1 MVLPQPLTRTM
12 SLDQD
17 PWATPAPRQGGL
29 RNRLKK
35 LVHKRKSLPA
45 SPEYAL
51 PLSQP
56 SPPLPSLTPAGLTVQ
71 LNIRY
76 RSPLN
81 INFENIYETSRNHV
95 PSDDECH
102 GLLRRLDH
110 GCPELITRR
119 DSAAA
124 SSHRGDKVMRFELTF
139 TVSRNGTPWAVK
151 VYTSYQE
158 LPLDRQSAIEVAEAA
173 DRLVGPYLKA
183 HDKAF
188 RWQPCERLSVRPE
201 TAIPP
206 QGSTVSLASVPQGR
220 FITSMQEYES
230 IPGYEISLVFTSQ
243 RRPRKPVVWERR
255 VHIRSNQTTPLT
267 LSLGEDLT
275 WKISSAVNNLLDA
288 RRSIKPGHKPSD
300 DSDSDDTRAHLDDD
314 SLHVGF
320 RISNRIGFDFGH
332 LERST
337 DSKLA
342 LFRHPEGLDCQE
354 FVQELERAITT
365 ARDEIDSTLGS
376 SDDLKISVR
385 QLSGLAGTYWTV
397 KNPFAVSLDSSV
409 CYNRDTI
416 QAVLERVQT
425 GISDVLSGNDVSIT
439 FAATKRGHVVL
450 DKTLVAQAVRSKPR
464 RPASNASDGPNQDA
478 LLLALK
484 ERMQIDVSMVVR
496 DTCSLVYSAE
506 APPNLRL
513 IERRFDI
520 PLPSPSTLV
529 AESHYEPTE
538 PENSLSVD
546 DVISASMA
554 KFVAIND
561 DSIDSSSET
570 TSKYQPD
577 PETPH
582 RPIPFLKDQQQGIST
597 SCDSPETTTYS
608 ATDAGDST
616 STRLSTPCLSDKD
629 TETPQESVA
638 TTPNQ
643 YQGQYTFE
651 RLVRGDDCTTHEQD
665 EMKLPRRFALLS
677 RNRRPK
683 TPVVEAKTVEQ
694 PVIIDEKAAK
704 KKNDAIAV
712 ENIEAPVAKADDT
725 AAPAAAPAEPEEPA
739 AAEPAK
745 SELKTKIEEEKPAAQ
760 VAADLEGVTVIAPVE
775 ETTSVPQEEVVNVE
789 TKELSAVAESQVAP
803 IELPAAVPAVAETSS
818 SQTDD
823 AAVASPEAVE
833 AHIVEPADAPND
845 TVVEP
850 LAESDEE
857 DVGDST
863 VIQHLPSSGME
874 GFLQYSALSPTSDT
888 SPEGATE
895 QETRRLED
903 DEVASDVKPDDTIE
917 TVPSVEAS
925 KADALSD
932 EVEHIQRTVEDTQP
946 RTPEPK
952 TPQMSA
958 ADSTA
963 GDSCNDDPLIP
974 FPDLDRA
981 PPSPALS
988 TSSLTLWRPLN
999 TFIPEDPED
1008 LDLDDTDS
1016 PSKNARPSLYPRPST
1031 PHANSYF
1038 SAPQNVSPTASPSP
1052 ALPRPYLGM
1061 HKRQFSSPTAGY
1073 LGLLHG
1079 RGSPL
1084 RMQSYTSGIGLDR
1097 ATEEEE
1103 EGSYSP
1109 VVAMQRRSSWALVA
1123 LRSGPEVDLAARPS
1137 SSAGFPRPGDP
1148 PGLRGRSSSTLSAS
1162 IWLTSMGN

>member
-1 MVLPQPLTRTM
+1 M

-56 SPPLPSLTPAGLTVQ
+56 PPPMPNSTPAGLSVQ

-81 INFENIYETSRNHV
+81 IHFENLYETSRNHV

-139 TVSRNGTPWAVK
+139 TVCRNGSPWAVK

-188 RWQPCERLSVRPE
+188 RWQPCERLQVRPD

-206 QGSTVSLASVPQGR
+206 QGSTVSLASVPQCR
-220 FITSMQEYES
+220 FIFSRQEYES
-230 IPGYEISLVFTSQ
+230 IPGYEISFVFTSQ

-267 LSLGEDLT
+267 LALGEDLT
-275 WKISSAVNNLLDA
+275 WKISSAVNTLLDA
-288 RRSIKPGHKPSD
+288 RRSLKPEHKPLD
-300 DSDSDDTRAHLDDD
+300 DSDTDDTRAHLDDD

-320 RISNRIGFDFGH
+320 RISNRIGFDFSH

-342 LFRHPEGLDCQE
+342 LFRHPEGLDCQD
-354 FVQELERAITT
+354 FVQELEHAITA
-365 ARDEIDSTLGS
+365 ARDEIDSTLGR

-385 QLSGLAGTYWTV
+385 QLSGLTGTYWTV
-397 KNPFAVSLDSSV
+397 KNPFAVSLDSSI

-450 DKTLVAQAVRSKPR
+450 DKTLVSQSVRSTPR
-464 RPASNASDGPNQDA
+464 RPTSNASDGPNQDA

-538 PENSLSVD
+538 PENPLSVD

-554 KFVAIND
+554 KFAAIND

-582 RPIPFLKDQQQGIST
+582 RPIPFIKDQQQGISA
-597 SCDSPETTTYS
+597 SCDSPETTSYS
-608 ATDAGDST
+608 ATDEGDT
-616 STRLSTPCLSDKD
+616 ASTRLSTPCLSDKD

-638 TTPNQ
+638 TTPNFQ
-643 YQGQYTFE
+643 YRGQYTFE
-651 RLVRGDDCTTHEQD
+651 RLVRGDDCDNHEQD

-677 RNRRPK
+677 RNRRSK
-683 TPVVEAKTVEQ
+683 TPVVEAKPGEQ
-694 PVIIDEKAAK
+694 PVVIDEKAAK
-704 KKNDAIAV
+704 RKNDAIAV
-712 ENIEAPVAKADDT
+712 ENIEPPVVKVDDKPAPV
-725 AAPAAAPAEPEEPA
+725 PAPAEPTQPA
-739 AAEPAK
+739 PAEPTNLEVKA
-745 SELKTKIEEEKPAAQ
+745 EVEEKPTAE
-760 VAADLEGVTVIAPVE
+760 VAASPAEATAVAVEKPTELQEDAAKTNTTEQPVEAELQVAPVE
-775 ETTSVPQEEVVNVE
+775 
-789 TKELSAVAESQVAP
+789 
-803 IELPAAVPAVAETSS
+803 LPAPVPVEVEADPTPKEDALVA
-818 SQTDD
+818 
-823 AAVASPEAVE
+823 AEAVE
-833 AHIVEPADAPND
+833 AHTNDTAVEPVAEVEAATASEPTVYAEVPEAQAFAYVAQAQAVPEGAADAAP
-845 TVVEP
+845 VVE
-850 LAESDEE
+850 L
-857 DVGDST
+857 
-863 VIQHLPSSGME
+863 LPSPAME

-888 SPEGATE
+888 APEGALKT
-895 QETRRLED
+895 ED
-903 DEVASDVKPDDTIE
+903 DEVAPDVKPEINASSEQVAVIQDT
-917 TVPSVEAS
+917 A
-925 KADALSD
+925 K
-932 EVEHIQRTVEDTQP
+932 DTAP
-946 RTPEPK
+946 RTPDPQ
-952 TPQMSA
+952 TPVMSA

-963 GDSCNDDPLIP
+963 GDSFVDEPLVP

-988 TSSLTLWRPLN
+988 TSSLTLWRPSN
-999 TFIPEDPED
+999 AFIPEDLE
-1008 LDLDDTDS
+1008 LDDTDS
-1016 PSKNARPSLYPRPST
+1016 PPKNERPVLARPSTSHGNSFFST
-1031 PHANSYF
+1031 PH
-1038 SAPQNVSPTASPSP
+1038 NVSPTASPSP
-1052 ALPRPYLGM
+1052 ALRRPYLGM

-1084 RMQSYTSGIGLDR
+1084 RMQSYTSGLGLDK

-1103 EGSYSP
+1103 EGGYSP
-1109 VVAMQRRSSWALVA
+1109 VAAMQRRSSWALVA
-1123 LRSGPEVDLAARPS
+1123 LRSGPDVDLAARPS
-1137 SSAGFPRPGDP
+1137 SSAGLHT
-1148 PGLRGRSSSTLSAS
+1148 PGLRGRSTSTLSAS
-1162 IWLTSMGN
+1162 IWLS